1 LIRIE
6 KIRKV
11 LKPIKNKYDVV
22 LYGSLINNNERPNS
36 DIDIA
41 VLSYLRDKKKLKT
54 LQFDLFGIAPI
65 KYDIRVFELLPL
77 YIQISII
84 QDYKII
90 FGDLLDI
97 SEYFYFYRKK
107 WDDIKHRILSNQFKN
122 YKERLELIK

>member
-1 LIRIE
+1 MIRIE